1 MKKCFIILSLLSGL
15 AQAESAVF
23 SAQLPDLQN
32 KMQSFSQWKGKPL
45 IINFWA
51 TWCSPCRE
59 EIPEFIALQKQYA
72 GKVRFIGVAIDE
84 QKDVAAFSKQ
94 YGINYPVLF
103 GEANAMELMR
113 KEGNQLGGLPFTAIY
128 NAKGER
134 IAIELGRL
142 KKEKLENYLKDLAR

>member
-1 MKKCFIILSLLSGL
+1 MKKYFIILSLLSGF
-15 AQAESAVF
+15 AQAESAIF

-32 KMQSFSQWKGKPL
+32 KMQSFAQWKGKPA

-84 QKDVAAFSKQ
+84 QKDVAAFAKQ

-142 KKEKLENYLKDLAR
+142 KKEKLENYLKELTR

>member
-1 MKKCFIILSLLSGL
+1 MKNWLIVLSLLSGL
-15 AQAESAVF
+15 AQAEAAIF

-32 KMQSFSQWKGKPL
+32 KPQKFSQWQGKPL

-59 EIPEFIALQKQYA
+59 EIPEFIALQKEYS
-72 GKVRFIGVAIDE
+72 GKVRFVGIAIDE
-84 QKDVAAFSKQ
+84 VKDVAAFAKQ
-94 YGINYPVLF
+94 YGINYPTLI

-113 KEGNQLGGLPFTAIY
+113 KEGNKLGGLPFTAIY

-142 KKEKLENYLKDLAR
+142 KKEKLENYLKELTR

>member
-1 MKKCFIILSLLSGL
+1 MKNWLIIFSLMSSL
-15 AQAESAVF
+15 AQAETAIF

-32 KMQSFSQWKGKPL
+32 KTQAFVQWKGKPL

-51 TWCSPCRE
+51 TWCGPCRE

-84 QKDVAAFSKQ
+84 LKDVSAFSKQ
-94 YGINYPVLF
+94 YGINYPILF

-134 IAIELGRL
+134 VAIELGRL
-142 KKEKLENYLKDLAR
+142 KKEKLESYLKDLTR

>member
-1 MKKCFIILSLLSGL
+1 MKYWLIILSLLSGL
-15 AQAESAVF
+15 VQAEAAIF
-23 SAQLPDLQN
+23 SAQLPDLQRN
-32 KMQSFSQWKGKPL
+32 PQNFSQWKGKPL

-59 EIPEFIALQKQYA
+59 EIPEFIALQKQYS
-72 GKVRFIGVAIDE
+72 GKVRFVGVAIDE
-84 QKDVAAFSKQ
+84 VKDVATFAKQ
-94 YGINYPVLF
+94 YGINYPNLI

-142 KKEKLENYLKDLAR
+142 KKEKLENYLKELTR